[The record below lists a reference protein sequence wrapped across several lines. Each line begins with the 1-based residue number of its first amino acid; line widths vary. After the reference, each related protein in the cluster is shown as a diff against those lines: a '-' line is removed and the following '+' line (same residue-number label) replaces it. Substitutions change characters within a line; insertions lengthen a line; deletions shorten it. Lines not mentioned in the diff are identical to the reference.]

1 MKLKHIEQ
9 YLQQLTFNFSNPKVH
24 LEQYHTPPHLAA
36 TILHTIQNNYND
48 INGKTILD
56 LGCGSGILT
65 FGSILLGADFCFAL
79 ECDEEILEI
88 FHENKDEFEISNCN
102 GILFEIKNSSINSS
116 PFKYKIDTVIMNPP
130 FGTRNAGI
138 DLTFVEYAC
147 KVSKVVYSLHKT
159 STRENVVK
167 KIQRFSNVKQ
177 VDVIAEMKYDLTQS
191 YKFHK
196 KSVQDVDVDLL
207 RIVTSDYNIN
217 IV

>member
-48 INGKTILD
+48 IDGKTVLD

-79 ECDEEILEI
+79 ECDKEILDI
-88 FHENKDEFEISNCN
+88 FIDNKNEFEITNCDA
-102 GILFEIKNSSINSS
+102 ILFEINEKSLESSV
-116 PFKYKIDTVIMNPP
+116 FKQKVDTVIMNPP
-130 FGTRNAGI
+130 FGTRNCGI
-138 DLTFVEYAC
+138 DLAFVQYAADI
-147 KVSKVVYSLHKT
+147 SKVVYSLHKT
-159 STRENVVK
+159 STRESILK
-167 KIQRFSNVKQ
+167 KIQAFKNVEQ
-177 VDVIAEMKYDLTQS
+177 VDVIAEMKYDLNQS

-196 KSVQDVDVDLL
+196 KSLHDIEVDLL
-207 RIVTSDYNIN
+207 RIITSDYNN
-217 IV
+217 S